1 REQAV
6 IRALARR
13 YSPDPAADR
22 KALDAAYADSMT
34 EAARAFTGEG
44 EVQVL
49 LADALMNLS
58 PWDYWEADGATP
70 KGRTAEIVAA
80 LEAALRHD
88 PEHPGAIHF
97 YIHTVEASTTP
108 ERAEPYADRLAALM
122 PGAGHVVHMP
132 SHIYYRVG
140 RYKDSLAAN
149 VAAAAADEAYL
160 RAVRADDAYAFGY
173 YPHNVHFLLVSAQ
186 AGGDGPRA
194 IEAATK
200 LGRVTSDAV
209 AREVGWVQAIKTAP
223 YTAHAQFSPPDTVL
237 ALPEPAG
244 GFPFVEASW
253 RYARAVALAAKGDA
267 AGAEAE
273 GEAIARLAAHA
284 DFADLATKGV
294 PAADITAI
302 SRHVIAGRVAQARG
316 RHDEAATAFREAAA
330 IQDRLP
336 YMEPP
341 FWYYPVRQSQGG
353 ALLAAGRHEEAADA
367 FRDSLLRTPN
377 NAYALF
383 GLAAAQKAAGDT
395 TGAAV
400 TEDRFRAAWSGEGV
414 PDLAAL

>member
-1 REQAV
+1 MA
-6 IRALARR
+6 
-13 YSPDPAADR
+13 
-22 KALDAAYADSMT
+22 
-34 EAARAFTGEG
+34 EAARQFPEEG

-80 LEAALRHD
+80 LETALRRD
-88 PEHPGAIHF
+88 PSHPGAIHF

-149 VAAAAADEAYL
+149 VAPPRRTRPTSERSGRRRLRLRLLPPQRPLPARL
-160 RAVRADDAYAFGY
+160 RAR
-173 YPHNVHFLLVSAQ
+173 
-186 AGGDGPRA
+186 GGDGPRA

-223 YTAHAQFSPPDTVL
+223 YTAHAQFSPPEAVL

-253 RYARAVALAAKGDA
+253 RYAARWRWPRRATRRVPRPR
-267 AGAEAE
+267 
-273 GEAIARLAAHA
+273 ARRSPVWPSMRTSPTSRPRACRPPRSPRSP
-284 DFADLATKGV
+284 AT
-294 PAADITAI
+294 
-302 SRHVIAGRVAQARG
+302 
-316 RHDEAATAFREAAA
+316 
-330 IQDRLP
+330 
-336 YMEPP
+336 
-341 FWYYPVRQSQGG
+341 
-353 ALLAAGRHEEAADA
+353 
-367 FRDSLLRTPN
+367 
-377 NAYALF
+377 
-383 GLAAAQKAAGDT
+383 
-395 TGAAV
+395 
-400 TEDRFRAAWSGEGV
+400 
-414 PDLAAL
+414 